1 MMVVGYDL
9 IIVGGG
15 ASGMLAAIEA
25 KKQGVESVI
34 VIEKDPEL
42 GGFLNL
48 ANYNI
53 SGEKNITGKEYK
65 EKLLKEY
72 TSLNIETLLNTMVL
86 NIDDEDSVICT
97 SPERGIEK
105 LKAKNIILANG
116 AKDKGR
122 NIINMPG
129 DRCSGVIT
137 LGMAKKFLNAGD
149 INLGNEIIIYGTE
162 NLNTII
168 EDFKDKNVKIKAII
182 GEKEKSFGLAEELYG
197 GFQIK
202 EILGEGRIESI
213 IIKKDLD
220 EKLLKCD
227 TLILA
232 LGMLSDGI
240 VAMRSNIKLN
250 PKTTGPEVDGNLE
263 TSRKNIFACGNGI
276 FIHESIESIENEVKN
291 LIKYIK

>member
-1 MMVVGYDL
+1 MVGYDL

-25 KKQGVESVI
+25 KRSGIENVI
-34 VIEKDPEL
+34 VIEKDLEL

-53 SGEKNITGKEYK
+53 SENEKITGKEYK
-65 EKLLKEY
+65 ERLLKEY
-72 TSLNIETLLNTMVL
+72 NELKIETLLNTMVL
-86 NIDDEDSVICT
+86 NINDEKSVICT
-97 SPERGIEK
+97 SPERGIEE
-105 LKAKNIILANG
+105 LRAKNIILANG

-129 DRCSGVIT
+129 DRCAGVIT

-149 INLGNEIIIYGTE
+149 ISLGNEIIIYGTE

-168 EDFKDKNVKIKAII
+168 QDFKDKNVKIKTII
-182 GEKEKSFGLAEELYG
+182 GDEKDSYSLTKNIYE
-197 GFQIK
+197 GFKLK
-202 EILGEGRIESI
+202 EILGKGRVQSIVIE
-213 IIKKDLD
+213 KDD
-220 EKLLKCD
+220 KEKTLECD

-240 VAMRSNIKLN
+240 VGMRSNIKLN
-250 PKTTGPEVDGNLE
+250 PATTGPEVDGNLE
-263 TSRKNIFACGNGI
+263 TSRKTIFACGNGI
-276 FIHESIESIENEVKN
+276 YIHENIESIEKEVKT